1 MTDTVVA
8 RRYAGALFA
17 LGRKTGGDALDRH
30 GACLRALGEMVA
42 VEPKLAAALK
52 SPVVGADEK
61 KAVLGALL
69 DRLGDKGGAD
79 QTMRNFCFLLAD
91 KERLAVLRQIAE
103 WYGILLDQAN
113 GVLRGKVITA
123 IKLPKGKQDK
133 LRAEL
138 ARKCGGDIELA
149 FSVDPDILGG
159 MVLAVGDKVL
169 DSSLRAQLGILRETF
184 KRGV

>member
-8 RRYAGALFA
+8 RRYANALFS
-17 LGRKTGGDALDRH
+17 LGRREGGDALARH
-30 GACLRALGEMVA
+30 GACLAALGEMVA
-42 VEPKLAAALK
+42 EAPKLGQVLK
-52 SPVVGADEK
+52 SPVVGVEEK
-61 KAVLGALL
+61 KGVLSALL
-69 DRLGDKGGAD
+69 DKLGAD
-79 QTMRNFCFLLAD
+79 RTMRNFCFLLAD
-91 KERLAVLRQIAE
+91 KERLGSLVQIAD
-103 WYGILLDQAN
+103 WYGILLDEAN

-123 IKLPKGKQDK
+123 VKLTKEKQEK

-138 ARKCGGDIELA
+138 AKKSGGDIELT
-149 FSVDPDILGG
+149 FSVDPEILGG